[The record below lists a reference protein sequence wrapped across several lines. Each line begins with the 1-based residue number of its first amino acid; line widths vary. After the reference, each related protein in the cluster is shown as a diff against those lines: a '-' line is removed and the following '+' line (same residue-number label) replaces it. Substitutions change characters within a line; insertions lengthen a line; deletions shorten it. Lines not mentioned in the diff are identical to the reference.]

1 MTDSSE
7 HWLINHPLVSTEQLF
22 AIFSSTSADEQPFKA
37 WQRSQCRSAP
47 VSIWA
52 DTAYAE
58 WKEVMPY
65 VGIVDSDSEF
75 LQWAATTESRDWGW
89 LAVSSAGLEGVVEHL
104 RSLTQVTL
112 PDGKAVF
119 FRFWDGR
126 FLLPI
131 LRSAEVDAAELLP
144 VIARCWINGQSVEIG
159 GSAVKTQKVFPWWE
173 VPESVLQHL
182 CAGDDST
189 RISNLMQWLGEE
201 QPGVFEAFSES
212 VLRSKVANFLKA
224 PELPS
229 VPKDELLAY
238 LMEEMR

>member
-1 MTDSSE
+1 MISFDTWLQRAPQSE
-7 HWLINHPLVSTEQLF
+7 SEKLF
-22 AIFSSTSADEQPFKA
+22 AIFSSASAAVPFKA
-37 WQRSQCRSAP
+37 WRHSKCGSAP
-47 VSIWA
+47 VSVWDGTI
-52 DTAYAE
+52 YSE

-65 VGIVDSDSEF
+65 IAIVDADSEF

-89 LAVSSAGLEGVVEHL
+89 LAVSSASVEAVVEHL

-112 PDGKAVF
+112 PDGKVVF

-131 LRSAEVDAAELLP
+131 LRAAEVDVAELLP
-144 VIARCWINGQSVEIG
+144 VISRCWINGESLEIG
-159 GSAVKTQKVFPWWE
+159 GNMVKAQKVFPWWK

-182 CAGDDST
+182 GAGDDST
-189 RISNLMQWLGEE
+189 RISNLIQWLGEE
-201 QPGVFEAFSES
+201 QPSVFEAFSES
-212 VLRSKVANFLKA
+212 VLRSKVAKFLKE
-224 PELPS
+224 PELPT